1 MNQVIPIKMDTFRRP
16 QLRAAIRLVKL
27 LDHRSQDRSAADC
40 YEMLECIKVLA
51 RQNGRTLKQMPY
63 AAEQFRRINMIIRL

>member
-1 MNQVIPIKMDTFRRP
+1 
-16 QLRAAIRLVKL
+16 
-27 LDHRSQDRSAADC
+27 
-40 YEMLECIKVLA
+40 MLECIKVLA